1 MNLEDLFK
9 GASMQSNSPN
19 LQEVVA
25 QLKENFLGIYSSTAV
40 VQNTVE
46 MLTQEIV
53 ADKTLIKELQ
63 QEVQTLKEKYEPAP
77 KAK

>member
-63 QEVQTLKEKYEPAP
+63 QEVQTLKEKYEPTP
-77 KAK
+77 KAT